1 MKALRGGVEG
11 QRSEGVRGQGRGR
24 GTGRGPVLDQQRHRG
39 NVYAPDAF
47 GPGGLL
53 AAKDAQL
60 ADGGRESLA
69 EGRHRRQRRAG

>member
-1 MKALRGGVEG
+1 MSGGRGGVNP
-11 QRSEGVRGQGRGR
+11 QG
-24 GTGRGPVLDQQRHRG
+24 TSSGRGPVLDQQRHEETA
-39 NVYAPDAF
+39 YAPDAL

-69 EGRHRRQRRAG
+69 EGRHRRQGRAG